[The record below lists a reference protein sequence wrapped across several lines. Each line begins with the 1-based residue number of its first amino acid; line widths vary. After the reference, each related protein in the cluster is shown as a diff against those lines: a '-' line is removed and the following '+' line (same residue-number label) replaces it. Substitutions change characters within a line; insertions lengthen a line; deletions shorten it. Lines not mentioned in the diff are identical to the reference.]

1 MEFTWLS
8 ILPPIIAIALAL
20 LTKEVISSL
29 LIGILS
35 GVLIYSHGNII
46 VAVESMFSIMGG
58 VLGGNAFII
67 IFLCL
72 LGVLVAVVTK
82 AGGSA
87 AYGEWATRKIRSK
100 SGALLSTSALGAL
113 IFVDDYFNCLTVGS
127 VMRPVTDKYRVSREK
142 LAYIIDATA
151 APICIIAPVS
161 SWAVSVAA
169 TIEESGIPD
178 GFGAFMRTIPFNFYA
193 ILTILAL
200 VFFSLCKRD
209 FGPMRKFEEKAE
221 KNGILPEDTAS
232 GSLLTSENTNSH
244 GRVYDLL
251 IPIISLIVISIL
263 AMLYTGGLFAGEG
276 KTILQAFGDT
286 DANTSLVWGGFAAL
300 IVAFLLYVPRKLIS
314 FKTFME
320 SVNDGVRNMVPAIII
335 LTLAWTISGVC
346 GSDYLGTGAYVGSLV
361 ANSSMPMQLLPAII
375 FLIACGLAFAT
386 GTAWGTF
393 GILVPIV
400 VSIGASIPSFTSSL
414 LTIVIA
420 ATLAGSV
427 FGDHC
432 SPISDTTILASAG
445 ADCRHINHVSSQL
458 PYACAVAGCC
468 FVAYILAGFIQNV
481 WLCMAIAIALLAVAL
496 FVVYTLTGKG
506 EKAASKRA

>member
-1 MEFTWLS
+1 MDYTWVS
-8 ILPPIIAIALAL
+8 ILPPIIAIVLAL
-20 LTKEVISSL
+20 CTKEVISSL

-35 GVLIYSHGNII
+35 GVLLYAHGNIL
-46 VAVESMFSIMGG
+46 VAVEAMFSIMGD

-72 LGVLVAVVTK
+72 LGILVAVVTK

-87 AYGEWATRKIRSK
+87 AYGDWASRKIRSK

-127 VMRPVTDKYRVSREK
+127 VMRPVTDKFRVSREK
-142 LAYIIDATA
+142 LAYIIDSTA

-169 TIEESGIPD
+169 TIEESGVSD
-178 GFGAFMRTIPFNFYA
+178 GFGSFMRTIPFNYYA

-200 VFFSLCKRD
+200 VFFSLTKID
-209 FGPMRKFEEKAE
+209 FGGMRKFEKEAEEK
-221 KNGILPEDTAS
+221 GVLPEHTAS
-232 GSLLTSENTNSH
+232 GKVAGSDEQVK
-244 GRVYDLL
+244 GAKVYDLL
-251 IPIISLIVISIL
+251 IPIIALIVISVL

-276 KTILQAFGDT
+276 KSILQAFGDT

-300 IVAFLLYVPRKLIS
+300 IVAFLLYIPRKRLT
-314 FKTFME
+314 FKVFME

-346 GSDYLGTGAYVGSLV
+346 GGDYLGTGAFVGNLV
-361 ANSSMPMQLLPAII
+361 EQSSMPMQLLPCLI
-375 FLIACGLAFAT
+375 FLIACGLAFST

-400 VSIGASIPSFTSSL
+400 VSIGAAIPGFSAQL
-414 LTIVIA
+414 LIIAVA

-458 PYACAVAGCC
+458 PYACTVAVCC
-468 FVAYILAGFIQNV
+468 FVAYLLAGFIQNPV
-481 WLCMAIAIALLAVAL
+481 LCLLIAIVLLAAAL
-496 FVVYTLTGKG
+496 CAVYFWDKKR
-506 EKAASKRA
+506 KAA

>member
-1 MEFTWLS
+1 MEYSWLS
-8 ILPPIIAIALAL
+8 ILPPVIAIALAL

-35 GVLIYSHGNII
+35 GVLIFARGNVI
-46 VAVESMFSIMGG
+46 VAVESMFTVMGDA
-58 VLGGNAFII
+58 LGGNAFII

-87 AYGEWATRKIRSK
+87 AYGEWASRKIRTK
-100 SGALLSTSALGAL
+100 TGALLSTSALGAL

-127 VMRPVTDKYRVSREK
+127 VMRPVTDKHRISREK
-142 LAYIIDATA
+142 LAYIIDSTA

-169 TIEESGIPD
+169 TIEESGVSD
-178 GFGAFMRTIPFNFYA
+178 GFGFFLRTIPLNYYA
-193 ILTILAL
+193 LLTLLAL
-200 VFFSLCKRD
+200 IFFSVTKLD
-209 FGPMRKFEEKAE
+209 FGSMRRYETQAALT
-221 KNGILPEDTAS
+221 GVRAEDTGS
-232 GSLLTSENTNSH
+232 GQLAQEKTSGSH

-263 AMLYTGGLFAGEG
+263 SMLYTGGLFSGEG

-286 DANTSLVWGGFAAL
+286 DANTSLVWGGFASL
-300 IVAFLLYVPRKLIS
+300 IVAFLLYVPRRLLS
-314 FKTFME
+314 FKDFMA
-320 SVNDGVRNMVPAIII
+320 SVNEGVRNMVPAIII

-346 GSDYLGTGAYVGSLV
+346 GADYLGTGVFVGTLV
-361 ANSSMPMQLLPAII
+361 ANSAMPMQLLPCLI
-375 FLIACGLAFAT
+375 FLVACGLAFAT

-400 VSIGASIPSFTSSL
+400 VSIGASIPGFTAEL
-414 LTIVIA
+414 LTIVVA

-458 PYACAVAGCC
+458 PYACTVAGCC
-468 FVAYILAGFIQNV
+468 FVAYLLAGFLQNT
-481 WLCMAIAIALLAVAL
+481 WLCLAIAVALLAVAL
-496 FVVYTLTGKG
+496 FAVYTLTGRRT
-506 EKAASKRA
+506 ASKKA